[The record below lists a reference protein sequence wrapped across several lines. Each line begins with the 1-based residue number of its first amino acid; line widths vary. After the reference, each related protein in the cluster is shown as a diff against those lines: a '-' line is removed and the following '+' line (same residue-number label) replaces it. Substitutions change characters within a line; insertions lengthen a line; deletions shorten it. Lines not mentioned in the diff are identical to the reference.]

1 MNLRIKLI
9 SIIFVM
15 ILAVIAILEV
25 FTLRRSAKLQ
35 TETTFQYAQELAQSS
50 SIELSRRIESF
61 TGYGQMLAQL
71 LSDYQETPEVM
82 RRERFND
89 LLKSTIQQNELIMGV
104 FTAWQPNSIDSYDA
118 RMGQYQSF
126 YTRRRTGNVEYLSS
140 GYEGWENYLL
150 EMIKNGEPILE
161 NPVWRNIFGFGNVP
175 IISVQYPVKD
185 PQGRTVGVVGVN
197 YVGTVQEI
205 VDELVQQVY
214 DGKGVAAAYSNDGV
228 IIAHFDQARVKDNIN
243 DNEAEKEQLG
253 NYYNR
258 VVQSI
263 KSGGENGN
271 AVSIRHYSS
280 ELGTELYMIFQP
292 VNITGMDTP
301 WSVMLGI
308 PMDEINR
315 PIKEMTIL
323 TIIFAAIIL
332 AAASVI
338 TFFVARG
345 IAMPIMNVA
354 LTLKDISEGEGDLT
368 KRIVNNSKDE
378 VGSLSRYFNS
388 TLEKI
393 KNLVIN
399 IKKESSK
406 LSDTGNDLASNMN
419 QTAAA
424 VNQITANIQ
433 SIKGR
438 VMSQSAGVS
447 ETNATMEQVT
457 VNIHKLNEHVEEQS
471 SNISQASAAVEEM
484 VSNIQSVTTTL
495 VKNSG
500 NVKSLMDAS
509 EVGRA
514 GLMEV
519 SEDIQEIAR
528 DSEGLMEINSVMEN
542 IASQTNLLSMNA
554 AIEAAHAGDAGRGF
568 AVVADEIRKLAEN
581 SSEQSKTIG
590 LVLKKIKESI
600 DKITLSTENVF
611 NRFET
616 IDSNVKIVAEQ
627 ENLIRTA
634 MEEQG
639 EGSKQILE
647 GISRVNE
654 LTRQV
659 KTGSQEMFEGAKEV
673 IQESANLEKVT
684 QEIASGM
691 NEMASGAGQIN
702 VAVNHVNEISGHNRE
717 GIDAL
722 IKEVSRFKVE

>member
-25 FTLRRSAKLQ
+25 FTLRRSARLQ
-35 TETTFQYAQELAQSS
+35 TATTFQYAQEMSRSS
-50 SIELSRRIESF
+50 SIELSRRMEFF
-61 TGYGQMLAQL
+61 TGYGQILAQL
-71 LSDYQETPEVM
+71 LSDYQETPENT
-82 RRERFND
+82 RREKFND
-89 LLKSTIQQNELIMGV
+89 LLKSTIQQNEIIMGV
-104 FTAWQPNSIDSYDA
+104 FTAWQSNSIDSYDA
-118 RMGQYQSF
+118 RMGQYQAF
-126 YTRRRTGNVEYLSS
+126 YTRRRTGNVEYISS
-140 GYEGWENYLL
+140 GYEGWEGYLS
-150 EMIKNGEPILE
+150 EMVKEGKPVLE
-161 NPVWRNIFGFGNVP
+161 NPVWRNIFGYGNVP
-175 IISVQYPVKD
+175 IISVQYPIKD
-185 PQGRTVGVVGVN
+185 PRGRTVGVVGIN
-197 YVGTVQEI
+197 CVGTVQEI
-205 VDELVQQVY
+205 VDVLVEQVY

-228 IIAHFDQARVKDNIN
+228 IIAHYDAARVKDNIN
-243 DNEAEKEQLG
+243 SNDAEKKLLG
-253 NYYNR
+253 NYYNK

-263 KSGGENGN
+263 KNGGENGN
-271 AVSIRHYSS
+271 AVSVKQYSD
-280 ELGTELYMIFQP
+280 ELETELYMVFQP

-301 WSVMLGI
+301 WCIMLGI
-308 PMDEINR
+308 PMNEINR
-315 PIKEMTIL
+315 PIKDMTLI
-323 TIIFAAIIL
+323 TIIFAVVIL
-332 AAASVI
+332 AIASII

-368 KRIVNNSKDE
+368 KRIINNSKDE
-378 VGSLSRYFNS
+378 VGSLSRYFND

-393 KNLVIN
+393 KNLVVS
-399 IKKESSK
+399 IKEESLN
-406 LSDTGNDLASNMN
+406 LSDTGQDLASNMN

-424 VNQITANIQ
+424 VNQINANIQ

-438 VMSQSAGVS
+438 VMNQSASVS

-471 SNISQASAAVEEM
+471 SNISQASAAIEEM

-495 VKNSG
+495 IKNAS
-500 NVKSLMDAS
+500 NVKTLKDAS

-514 GLMEV
+514 GLLEV
-519 SEDIQEIAR
+519 SDDIRGIAR

-590 LVLKKIKESI
+590 LVLRKIKESI
-600 DKITLSTENVF
+600 DKITLSTENVL
-611 NRFET
+611 NRFEA
-616 IDSNVKIVAEQ
+616 IDSSVKVVAEQ

-639 EGSKQILE
+639 EGSKQVLD
-647 GISRVNE
+647 GIGRVNDI
-654 LTRQV
+654 TRQV
-659 KTGSQEMFEGAKEV
+659 KMGSQEMFDGAKEV

-702 VAVNHVNEISGHNRE
+702 VAVNHVNEISGKNRE
-717 GIDAL
+717 GIEAL
-722 IKEVSRFKVE
+722 IKEVSRFKVK